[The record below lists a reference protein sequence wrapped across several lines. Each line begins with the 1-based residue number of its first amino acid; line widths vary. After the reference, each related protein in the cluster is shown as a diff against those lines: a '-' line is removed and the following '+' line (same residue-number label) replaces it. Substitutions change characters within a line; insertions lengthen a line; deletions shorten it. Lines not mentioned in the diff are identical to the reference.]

1 MVKYLTWSD
10 KARTERSRSRIVA
23 CWEVSVTVQTIFET
37 TLHLDS
43 SLLPYANCPGLTG
56 LLTTL
61 SVIPA

>member
-23 CWEVSVTVQTIFET
+23 CWEVSAMVQTLSEIS
-37 TLHLDS
+37 LHLDS
-43 SLLPYANCPGLTG
+43 SLLPCANCPGLTG